1 MRMRA
6 IITFGEERP
15 LKEVELDLEGPKA
28 GEVRTSRR
36 AATSAANK
44 GFDSMHE
51 GASIGSVVIY

>member
-1 MRMRA
+1 M
-6 IITFGEERP
+6 
-15 LKEVELDLEGPKA
+15 KEVELDLEGPKA